1 LFYLYKCM
9 FPFLSLKKDIIFCKR
24 KVVLFFILSFVRLL
38 SPPDEIVLLCCLIS
52 HILLYVASTTDSIWW
67 TIGQLHCFQF
77 YFIKIVFCG
86 ISGNELMM
94 TCFWTKHHPISQ
106 LVTYFFTCFLLL
118 FLLSFAQLN
127 FSQNCVIFIALCAGN
142 VLSRNRCIL
151 EYCLVRCHSLFCN
164 RKRLVATITS
174 AGHTRSII
182 DFAHKL
188 DMANWRKRR
197 VFFQCCRMSTQL
209 IDWLV

>member
-1 LFYLYKCM
+1 
-9 FPFLSLKKDIIFCKR
+9 
-24 KVVLFFILSFVRLL
+24 
-38 SPPDEIVLLCCLIS
+38 
-52 HILLYVASTTDSIWW
+52 
-67 TIGQLHCFQF
+67 
-77 YFIKIVFCG
+77 
-86 ISGNELMM
+86 M

-197 VFFQCCRMSTQL
+197 VFFQCCRMSTPL
-209 IDWLV
+209 IDWLIGEAVERAGRVGAGRRASRGAINGAPAACSCRDAACGRRGRGVLARSGEGVAKGGRCGGRASSARSVASAEAVALCREARRGWDG

>member
-1 LFYLYKCM
+1 M
-9 FPFLSLKKDIIFCKR
+9 
-24 KVVLFFILSFVRLL
+24 
-38 SPPDEIVLLCCLIS
+38 
-52 HILLYVASTTDSIWW
+52 LYVASTTDSIWW

-164 RKRLVATITS
+164 RKRLVATIIS
-174 AGHTRSII
+174 AGHTRWII

-188 DMANWRKRR
+188 GMGFGERL
-197 VFFQCCRMSTQL
+197 VLFFQCCRMSTQL

>member
-1 LFYLYKCM
+1 MKSYFYVVW
-9 FPFLSLKKDIIFCKR
+9 FPIYL
-24 KVVLFFILSFVRLL
+24 
-38 SPPDEIVLLCCLIS
+38 
-52 HILLYVASTTDSIWW
+52 ILLYVASTTDSIWW

-164 RKRLVATITS
+164 RKRSSVLPCSCNLDADRCETIMRFQSSKKSKRHLVFPGEKINDQVLWETITNDDAS
-174 AGHTRSII
+174 VLFRTNIVVKS
-182 DFAHKL
+182 
-188 DMANWRKRR
+188 
-197 VFFQCCRMSTQL
+197 
-209 IDWLV
+209 